1 MAQLVDR
8 QQLSEGTGLSWKEV
22 SYRKLT
28 AQAVTEQQ
36 TLDNPQ
42 QLVDD
47 ALTLTPTVVGIQT
60 LITDR
65 VAARITKK
73 GLAKTVMLAQNA
85 IQRKKDEDGIVVL
98 DGFTSL
104 VGAGSNVTAGHI
116 KAAKVRITSNTTEP
130 GLDMGPVYTVL
141 HGFQISD
148 LWDEL
153 MAPLGTYEI
162 SQGETAK
169 VYRDGFQGRVAGTE
183 LYENG
188 NIPISGTDAKGGVF
202 AKMGIVLVEGRAPR
216 KEVRRE
222 PHIGGGATSYFH
234 YDEYVYGE
242 RLAGGTTS
250 GFGFEIYSDASTPSS

>member
-1 MAQLVDR
+1 
-8 QQLSEGTGLSWKEV
+8 V

-28 AQAVTEQQ
+28 AQTVTENQE
-36 TLDNPQ
+36 LDNPQ

-47 ALTLTPTVVGIQT
+47 ALTLTPTVIGIQT

-85 IQRKKDEDGIVVL
+85 IQRRKDEDGIVVL
-98 DGFTSL
+98 DGGTSL

-153 MAPLGTYEI
+153 MAPLGTTEI

-169 VYRDGFQGRVAGTE
+169 VYREGFQGRVAGTE
-183 LYENG
+183 LFENG
-188 NIPISGTDAKGGVF
+188 NITIDASDDAKGGVF

-250 GFGFEIYSDASTPSS
+250 GFVYEIYSDASQPSS